1 VRVGGGLST
10 APHFGIRL
18 NAFVRWAQVLPVIR
32 GITEIFRDSDVL
44 RRDRTKARLKFLF
57 LEHGWTAERF
67 QEELER
73 RLGFRLDPAVEE
85 EPPERVFRDHVG
97 LHPQKQEGYY
107 YAGFAILRGRITAE
121 QMRHAAEMAD
131 RYGDGQLRTTNMQN
145 LVVLNIP
152 EARLGSF
159 LRAVEK
165 TDLRLEASSF
175 WRGAIACTGT
185 EFCKLAIAETKD
197 FARWIVEE
205 MERRLP
211 GFDEPLRIN
220 VNGCPNSCGQHWI
233 ADIGLQG
240 CKMKV
245 GGEQVDAFDI
255 LLGGAVGR
263 GARFTRRV
271 GLKIPASEV
280 PDALERLL
288 REYLSRRRPG
298 ERFHEFCW
306 RHSEAEL
313 RALLVGEEV
322 EACAAPEG
330 SGPPPHGIEG

>member
-1 VRVGGGLST
+1 
-10 APHFGIRL
+10 
-18 NAFVRWAQVLPVIR
+18 
-32 GITEIFRDSDVL
+32 
-44 RRDRTKARLKFLF
+44 
-57 LEHGWTAERF
+57 
-67 QEELER
+67 
-73 RLGFRLDPAVEE
+73 VEE

-271 GLKIPASEV
+271 GLKIAASEV

-322 EACAAPEG
+322 EACAAPVR

>member
-1 VRVGGGLST
+1 
-10 APHFGIRL
+10 
-18 NAFVRWAQVLPVIR
+18 
-32 GITEIFRDSDVL
+32 
-44 RRDRTKARLKFLF
+44 
-57 LEHGWTAERF
+57 
-67 QEELER
+67 
-73 RLGFRLDPAVEE
+73 
-85 EPPERVFRDHVG
+85 
-97 LHPQKQEGYY
+97 
-107 YAGFAILRGRITAE
+107 
-121 QMRHAAEMAD
+121 
-131 RYGDGQLRTTNMQN
+131 
-145 LVVLNIP
+145 
-152 EARLGSF
+152 
-159 LRAVEK
+159 
-165 TDLRLEASSF
+165 
-175 WRGAIACTGT
+175 
-185 EFCKLAIAETKD
+185 
-197 FARWIVEE
+197 